1 MSVKLL
7 QKSEL
12 QSLKAKERAL
22 EVREGVK
29 LATKVDG
36 LRELQAK
43 TEKEFEL
50 YKTSTLSA
58 IQEEIAKTNEEK
70 EKISGELRTLKEEYD
85 LLLPEIPI
93 KRKELAEFE
102 KTLMKWEHKLEKRE
116 EKAGLSEIDVA
127 EALDTAESIRIMNED
142 NERISR
148 NLLIQ
153 TNKAKIEAEQTLA
166 TARKIQEQ
174 AIKERQDSEA
184 TLNLRELSIKTKE
197 QELSRT
203 ESILMNDQ
211 RELINEKRKVDDM
224 RQTLQRSIERIKN
237 NRLA

>member
-7 QKSEL
+7 PKSEL
-12 QSLKAKERAL
+12 ATLKAKERAI

-58 IQEEIAKTNEEK
+58 ITEEITKINEEK

-127 EALDTAESIRIMNED
+127 EALDAAESTRIMNED
-142 NERISR
+142 NERITR

>member
-58 IQEEIAKTNEEK
+58 ITEEITKTNEEK
-70 EKISGELRTLKEEYD
+70 EKISGELRILKEEYD

-174 AIKERQDSEA
+174 AFQELQDSEA

>member
-36 LRELQAK
+36 LRELAVK
-43 TEKEFEL
+43 TEQEL
-50 YKTSTLSA
+50 EKYRISTLES
-58 IQEEIAKTNEEK
+58 ITKEITKATEEK
-70 EKISGELRTLKEEYD
+70 EKITSELRTLKEEYD

-127 EALDTAESIRIMNED
+127 EALDAAESTRIMNED

-153 TNKAKIEAEQTLA
+153 ANKSKIEAEQTLI
-166 TARKIQEQ
+166 TARNIQDQ
-174 AIKERQDSEA
+174 ANKERQESEA